1 MRRHKRVAMVTGF
14 VGALVALV
22 LPFAAPGPALAT
34 NENVVTITKVT
45 NGTPTQPG
53 NFEITVSCVGQSDQT
68 VIIPPAGGTGS
79 ATFPKEAVDC
89 SVRESQD
96 RGADSST
103 IQATS
108 PDTDSVIA
116 NPSPN
121 DATVGLQIEWTGP
134 VTGDRTASVFI
145 VNNFT
150 GSNPNTVNVTKA
162 FTGTV
167 PPGAFAQVVVNCKAG
182 SPPASDRTALFA
194 ANGTQSLQIPAAD
207 TDPCVVSEPVVSPGN
222 TQSRTMNVPVP
233 GSPLGP
239 IGAFLP
245 GGGTVNTP
253 KSVTVTNRYLDTTSP
268 NHVVVTKR
276 VRGEVPPGVTQFVV
290 NVTCTNATGDPVNTP
305 AVDVQTHAFPV
316 TGGMHTFDVSKD
328 YRACTVAEVPNIG
341 APNAIPGTNYQAT
354 ILAADGI
361 LNNAGPTDVKLTF
374 AAGVNHTANVVVT
387 NRYPDPTPNNV
398 IRVTKV
404 VEGAAPD
411 GELFLVRVTC
421 SNTGATVYPLLFG
434 SGQAPTQEVQ
444 VPQDAV
450 GGNTC
455 TLVESSRGSAVAV
468 VYAGAAD
475 TPNTSVTVTQDPGGN
490 IVVTWPLAAFADPN
504 GDEIAATVTNRFNAE
519 PLADNTLVIKKR
531 IRGDAPDEPSFTI
544 RVRCTG
550 SGVTDEQVLTFDSQ
564 VPQTLSIPANRNS
577 CVVQELTNGGATT
590 VEYFASSRDAPDVDA
605 TYGLF
610 SGRVEFGLATG
621 GQSAKVRVTNR
632 FPGSCPP
639 GVPYC

>member
-14 VGALVALV
+14 VGALIALA
-22 LPFAAPGPALAT
+22 LSFAAPTPALAS
-34 NENVVTITKVT
+34 NENVVTVTKVT
-45 NGTPTQPG
+45 NGTPAQPG
-53 NFEITVSCVGQSDQT
+53 NFEITVSCAGQSDQT
-68 VIIPPAGGTGS
+68 VTIAPTGGTGS

-108 PDTDSVIA
+108 SDTDSVIT
-116 NPSPN
+116 NPSPT
-121 DATVGLQIEWTGP
+121 DATVGVQIEWTGP

-145 VNNFT
+145 VNNFN

-167 PPGAFAQVVVNCKAG
+167 PAGAFAQVVVNCKAG
-182 SPPASDRTALFA
+182 SPPASDRSALFA
-194 ANGTQSLQIPAAD
+194 ADGTQSLQIPATD

-233 GSPLGP
+233 GTPLGP
-239 IGAFLP
+239 IGSFLP
-245 GGGTVNTP
+245 GGGAANTP
-253 KSVTVTNRYLDTTSP
+253 KSVTVTNRYLDTSP
-268 NHVVVTKR
+268 NHIVVTKR
-276 VRGEVPPGVTQFVV
+276 VRGEVPPGVSQFVV
-290 NVTCTNATGDPVNTP
+290 NVTCTNAAGDPVNTP
-305 AVDVQTHAFPV
+305 TTDVQSFAFPI
-316 TGGMHTFDVSKD
+316 TGGVHTFDVSKD
-328 YRACTVAEVPNIG
+328 YRDCEVEEVPNIG
-341 APNAIPGTNYQAT
+341 APAAIPGTNYQAT
-354 ILAADGI
+354 ILPTDGV

-374 AAGVNHTANVVVT
+374 AAGVNHTANVIVT

-404 VEGAAPD
+404 IEGEAPE

-434 SGQAPTQEVQ
+434 SGQSTTQEIQ

-455 TLVESSRGSAVAV
+455 TLVESSIGSAVAV

-475 TPNTSVTVTQDPGGN
+475 TPNTSVTVTQDPGGSV
-490 IVVTWPLAAFADPN
+490 VVTWPLAAFADPN
-504 GDEIAATVTNRFNAE
+504 GDEIAVTVTNRYNAS
-519 PLADNTLVIKKR
+519 PLPDNTLVIKKR
-531 IRGDAPDEPSFTI
+531 IRGNAPDSPSFTI

-550 SGVTDEQVLTFDSQ
+550 SGVTDEQVLAFDSQ
-564 VPQTLSIPANRNS
+564 VPQTLAIPANRNS

-590 VEYFASSRDAPDVDA
+590 VEYFATTRDAPDVDA
-605 TYGLF
+605 TYGAF
-610 SGRVEFGLATG
+610 SGRIEFGAAAG
-621 GQSAKVRVTNR
+621 DQFAKVRITNR
-632 FPGSCPP
+632 FPGNCPP
-639 GVPYC
+639 RTPYC